1 MADTIYTGTDGRTYA
16 LSEDGKTLSVSGEGS
31 MNSVYSNLLRTSNG
45 NIDVSGVETLNIAEG
60 ITECGTSF
68 NIRTIK
74 GTVTFPTTFFRMRNI
89 FDYSG
94 NSGGSGGPDEIII
107 KYNSTGTFYF
117 GGVRTCPNVKKI
129 IFTSPTKIT
138 ITGEMQYLG
147 DGYHVVS
154 IYSKDNCA
162 MWDGKTSG
170 SSGIKPYNAG
180 QSNQSPH
187 QFTIYGG
194 EYSEDTTQKITTPTK
209 EIQCDSAIKD
219 ELGNRISTTYLRIPS
234 NYKGYYMTGP
244 VTITTL
250 GEVIYGVP
258 YVKTQG
264 DNDISNGT
272 LTVIYGLGHLAGVR
286 YRIVNVD
293 ENTLPSAGSTQ
304 TFSLAYNCIG
314 WGTPTVETIFSQ
326 LCVNRTS
333 TEQEISLYTR
343 RRSNSRD
350 DMVELIVRLEET
362 TDDAKLILRKTVS
375 GTTTETTIATL

>member
-31 MNSVYSNLLRTSNG
+31 MNSVYSELLHTANG

-60 ITECGTSF
+60 ITECGTVF
-68 NIRTIK
+68 NIKTIK
-74 GTVTFPTTFFRMRNI
+74 GTVTFPTTFYRMRNI
-89 FDYSG
+89 F
-94 NSGGSGGPDEIII
+94 NGSSSNPGGPDEIII

-117 GGVRTCPNVKKI
+117 GGVQYCSNLKKI

-138 ITGEMQYLG
+138 ISGEMPYFG
-147 DGYHVVS
+147 DGYHVTS

-162 MWDGKTSG
+162 KWNYGTG
-170 SSGIKPYNAG
+170 SSASGIKPYGYG
-180 QSNQSPH
+180 QSNQNPH

-194 EYSEDTTQKITTPTK
+194 EYSEDTTQKLTTPTK

-219 ELGNRISTTYLRIPS
+219 ELGNRIATTYVRIPS
-234 NYKGYYMTGP
+234 NYVGYYRTNL
-244 VTITTL
+244 VTITSF
-250 GEVIYGVP
+250 GEIIYSTSD

-264 DNDISNGT
+264 DSTISNGT
-272 LTVIYGLGHLAGVR
+272 LTVTYSPGNLAGIKN
-286 YRIVNVD
+286 RIVNVD
-293 ENTLPSAGSTQ
+293 ENTLPSAGTTQ
-304 TFSLAYNCIG
+304 TFSLAYNFIG
-314 WGTPTVETIFSQ
+314 WGTPTADTIFSQ

-343 RRSNSRD
+343 RRSNSRN

-375 GTTTETTIATL
+375 DTTTETTIATL